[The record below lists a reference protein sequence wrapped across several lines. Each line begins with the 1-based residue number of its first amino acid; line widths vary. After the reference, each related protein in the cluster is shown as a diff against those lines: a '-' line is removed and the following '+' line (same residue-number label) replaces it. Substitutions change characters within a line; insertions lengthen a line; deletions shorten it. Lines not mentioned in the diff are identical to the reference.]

1 MILSARGLLQGM
13 RDICQ
18 NNVNCRECPLNL
30 YHCATPDDEVVDIV
44 TSYVKSRLKAREIS
58 IDDVMSVFD
67 DYMQGDVNEDD
78 TNTFLTMLIDKTE
91 SEEDNDT

>member
-1 MILSARGLLQGM
+1 MRLSARGLLQGM

-44 TSYVKSRLKAREIS
+44 TSYVKSRIKAQYIS
-58 IDDVMSVFD
+58 IDDVMSVFN
-67 DYMQGDVNEDD
+67 DYMRGEVDEEDTD
-78 TNTFLTMLIDKTE
+78 TFLKMLKDKAE
-91 SEEDNDT
+91 SEDENVT